1 MIAILWRYRVKPEHR
16 EAFEAAY
23 GPDGDWAR
31 LFRRHEHYL
40 GTELLSQPNR
50 HPRAGPHQST
60 TLIGTQGGDPAEDDE
75 STLDYL
81 TIDRWRS
88 EADFADFMAAHR
100 ADYEDLD
107 AATEGWTEEEV
118 KLGVWEGTS
127 DQPDLIGAK

>member
-16 EAFEAAY
+16 AAFEAAY

-40 GTELLSQPNR
+40 GTELLR
-50 HPRAGPHQST
+50 
-60 TLIGTQGGDPAEDDE
+60 GGEG
-75 STLDYL
+75 DYL

-88 EADFADFMAAHR
+88 EADFADFMAANR
-100 ADYEDLD
+100 ADYDALD

-118 KLGVWEGTS
+118 RLGVWEDLA
-127 DQPDLIGAK
+127 DQPDLMGANIPDWQCSHST

>member
-16 EAFEAAY
+16 DAFEATY

-40 GTELLSQPNR
+40 GTELLRSAVTR
-50 HPRAGPHQST
+50 HPRAG
-60 TLIGTQGGDPAEDDE
+60 GDPAPNET
-75 STLDYL
+75 TLEYL

-88 EADFADFMAAHR
+88 EADFADFMTTHR
-100 ADYEDLD
+100 ADYEALD

-118 KLGVWEGTS
+118 RLGVWE
-127 DQPDLIGAK
+127 D